1 LSKAFSIASSL
12 IGFHFCLSK
21 IRNEKLK
28 AFRIVSRAEKREKK
42 DYFQDIFF
50 KIFSF
55 KKNTQFKKTQLLFGS
70 AGTTSLSVKVLI
82 PLSLGAQVHSFA
94 NTLGLM
100 LVFLIFVN
108 AAEMSDP
115 LNVEFSTTR
124 SVNI

>member
-1 LSKAFSIASSL
+1 LFQELKKGRKRLFSR
-12 IGFHFCLSK
+12 HFFS
-21 IRNEKLK
+21 N
-28 AFRIVSRAEKREKK
+28 F
-42 DYFQDIFF
+42 
-50 KIFSF
+50 FSF